1 MKIKA
6 KLKYAGIDDASQ
18 AVFFAL
24 PFACLFATLALV
36 GAAFVYCAE
45 RLGSASIDLVL
56 MVGGARA
63 SLAVLAVV
71 VFAVAY
77 GLLLI
82 ANRAAV
88 IRVALLMLAL
98 LPDRPTARCALH
110 HADERLRLSLLRN
123 LKPAGRDG

>member
-1 MKIKA
+1 MTPDKKRISK
-6 KLKYAGIDDASQ
+6 KFDLKKYAGIDDAPQ
-18 AVFFAL
+18 ALFFAL
-24 PFACLFATLALV
+24 PFSCLYATLTLV
-36 GAAFVYCAE
+36 GAAFVFCAE

-63 SLAVLAVV
+63 SLAVVALV
-71 VFAVAY
+71 VFAVVY

-98 LPDRPTARCALH
+98 LPTAPLLGALFI
-110 HADERLRLSLLRN
+110 LRTSGF
-123 LKPAGRDG
+123 AYHFCGI

>member
-36 GAAFVYCAE
+36 GGAFVFCAE
-45 RLGSASIDLVL
+45 RLGSASVDMVL

-63 SLAVLAVV
+63 SLAVLALV
-71 VFAVAY
+71 VFAVSY
-77 GLLLI
+77 GLLLL

-88 IRVALLMLAL
+88 IRVALILLAL
-98 LPDRPTARCALH
+98 LPTAPLLGALFIMRTSGFAFH
-110 HADERLRLSLLRN
+110 YC
-123 LKPAGRDG
+123 GV

>member
-1 MKIKA
+1 M
-6 KLKYAGIDDASQ
+6 KYAGIDDASQ

-24 PFACLFATLALV
+24 PFSCLFASLALV

-45 RLGSASIDLVL
+45 RLGSASVDLVL
-56 MVGGARA
+56 TISGARA

-82 ANRAAV
+82 ANRSAV
-88 IRVALLMLAL
+88 IRVALLLLAL
-98 LPDRPTARCALH
+98 LPSAPLLGALFIMRTSGFAYH
-110 HADERLRLSLLRN
+110 FC
-123 LKPAGRDG
+123 GM